1 MLCSLQASPKG
12 APNVDLKVYV
22 LAFRWTLPGAS
33 KSMPTE
39 LPYHCQLN
47 KIGRSQGRSS
57 TAAAA
62 YRSGERIVDE
72 RTGEIFDYT
81 RKRGVEGSLI
91 VLPGGGTMNRATLWN
106 KVEKHHKRGDAV
118 VCREIEVSLPRTF
131 NAEQRRRL
139 VQSYAAKL
147 ANKYGVAVD
156 ACIHAPHAV
165 TDSDLIA
172 NPDQFFVTEPDGRR
186 HNGNWHCH
194 ILMSACHC
202 DAEGALGKKV
212 VELDEM
218 HCYRAGIPNA
228 AQEQRPEWAALVN
241 AALVD
246 AGQVEYFVDHRS
258 FEERGITDRLPTK
271 HRGPAVTAIKR
282 RGGQSDVADA
292 QAAKQAGWLG
302 RAVEAASEAVEAIEA
317 ELANA
322 VREAAQAAAV
332 AVSAVVA
339 VVAAAPSIARAEAP
353 EPVQAQAPAVPAAV
367 PEVSPEPAPAVVPP
381 WDRDALRAEVAAA
394 RAAAAAA
401 APAVVSQAAADVP
414 AVVAVPAPPTAAER
428 LAKLSARRE
437 RARQVADQA
446 AQRAAPYWV
455 ASEEAEAARAQLDE
469 LARERQERLDAIAE
483 RPVLHRLAAMLGD
496 PDKQR
501 IAEID
506 VASGRAG
513 KALQRAEAGMARTQH
528 LQVAQATADSAVDSL
543 DRAILNAERQCKVEA
558 ERLRIARLIEQQADR
573 PAHTQDGIDRDT

>member
-1 MLCSLQASPKG
+1 M
-12 APNVDLKVYV
+12 
-22 LAFRWTLPGAS
+22 
-33 KSMPTE
+33 
-39 LPYHCQLN
+39 
-47 KIGRSQGRSS
+47 
-57 TAAAA
+57 
-62 YRSGERIVDE
+62 
-72 RTGEIFDYT
+72 
-81 RKRGVEGSLI
+81 
-91 VLPGGGTMNRATLWN
+91 
-106 KVEKHHKRGDAV
+106 

-147 ANKYGVAVD
+147 ANRYGVAVD

-172 NPDQFFVTEPDGRR
+172 NPDQFFVTEADGRR

-202 DAEGALGKKV
+202 DAEGVLGKKV

-228 AQEQRPEWAALVN
+228 AQEQRPEWADLVN

-246 AGQVEYFVDHRS
+246 AGQCEYFVDHRS
-258 FEERGITDRLPTK
+258 FEERGITDRLPTQ

-282 RGGQSDVADA
+282 RGGQSHVADA
-292 QAAKQAGWLG
+292 QAAKQAGWLA
-302 RAVEAASEAVEAIEA
+302 RAVEAANEAVEAIEA

-332 AVSAVVA
+332 AVAAVVA
-339 VVAAAPSIARAEAP
+339 VAAPSRALAEAPEAP

-367 PEVSPEPAPAVVPP
+367 PEVRSEPVPVVRP
-381 WDRDALRAEVAAA
+381 WDRDALRAAVAAA
-394 RAAAAAA
+394 RAAAA
-401 APAVVSQAAADVP
+401 PEVVVSQAAAPQAPADVP
-414 AVVAVPAPPTAAER
+414 PATAAER

-446 AQRAAPYWV
+446 AKTAAPYWV

-506 VASGRAG
+506 VAAGRAG
-513 KALQRAEAGMARTQH
+513 KALQRAEAGMARTKH
-528 LQVAQATADSAVDSL
+528 LQSDQATADSAVDSL

-558 ERLRIARLIEQQADR
+558 ERLRIAGLIEQQADCQVLGGPVPGR
-573 PAHTQDGIDRDT
+573 RGGS

>member
-1 MLCSLQASPKG
+1 
-12 APNVDLKVYV
+12 V

-332 AVSAVVA
+332 VVAAVVA
-339 VVAAAPSIARAEAP
+339 VAAPSRALAEAP
-353 EPVQAQAPAVPAAV
+353 EPVQEAPEATEAAAAPAV
-367 PEVSPEPAPAVVPP
+367 
-381 WDRDALRAEVAAA
+381 DRVALRAAVAAA

-401 APAVVSQAAADVP
+401 VPEVEVVVSQAAAPQAP
-414 AVVAVPAPPTAAER
+414 AVAAAEAAVPAPPTAAER
-428 LAKLSARRE
+428 LARLSARRE
-437 RARQVADQA
+437 RARQAADQA

-455 ASEEAEAARAQLDE
+455 ASEQAEAARAQLDE
-469 LARERQERLDAIAE
+469 LARERLEREQAIAE
-483 RPVLHRLAAMLGD
+483 RPVLHRIAALLGD

-506 VASGRAG
+506 VAAGRAG
-513 KALQRAEAGMARTQH
+513 KALQRAEVAMGKAQPLH
-528 LQVAQATADSAVDSL
+528 DAQAGADAALDSL
-543 DRAILNAERQCKVEA
+543 DRAVATAERQCKVEA
-558 ERLRIARLIEQQADR
+558 ERLRIAALIEQQADR
-573 PAHTQDGIDRDT
+573 QDEAGQKDAAGRPRGA

>member
-1 MLCSLQASPKG
+1 
-12 APNVDLKVYV
+12 
-22 LAFRWTLPGAS
+22 
-33 KSMPTE
+33 MPTE

-62 YRSGERIVDE
+62 YRSGERVVDE

-147 ANKYGVAVD
+147 ANRYGVAVD

-172 NPDQFFVTEPDGRR
+172 NPDQFFVTEADGRR

-246 AGQVEYFVDHRS
+246 AGQGDYFVDHRS
-258 FEERGITDRLPTK
+258 FEERGITDRLPTQ

-292 QAAKQAGWLG
+292 QAAKQAGWLA
-302 RAVEAASEAVEAIEA
+302 RAVEAANEAVEAIEA

-367 PEVSPEPAPAVVPP
+367 PE
-381 WDRDALRAEVAAA
+381 
-394 RAAAAAA
+394 
-401 APAVVSQAAADVP
+401 VSQAAADVP

>member
-1 MLCSLQASPKG
+1 
-12 APNVDLKVYV
+12 
-22 LAFRWTLPGAS
+22 
-33 KSMPTE
+33 
-39 LPYHCQLN
+39 
-47 KIGRSQGRSS
+47 
-57 TAAAA
+57 
-62 YRSGERIVDE
+62 
-72 RTGEIFDYT
+72 
-81 RKRGVEGSLI
+81 
-91 VLPGGGTMNRATLWN
+91 MNRATLWN

-202 DAEGALGKKV
+202 DAEGVLGKKV

-228 AQEQRPEWAALVN
+228 AQEQRPEWSALVN

-246 AGQVEYFVDHRS
+246 AGQCEYFVDHRS
-258 FEERGITDRLPTK
+258 FEERGITDRLPTQ

-282 RGGQSDVADA
+282 RGGQSHVADA
-292 QAAKQAGWLG
+292 QAAKQAGWLA
-302 RAVEAASEAVEAIEA
+302 RAVEAAGEAVEAIEA

-332 AVSAVVA
+332 AVAAVVA
-339 VVAAAPSIARAEAP
+339 VAAPSRALAEAP
-353 EPVQAQAPAVPAAV
+353 EPVQEAPEASQATEAAAAPA
-367 PEVSPEPAPAVVPP
+367 
-381 WDRDALRAEVAAA
+381 WDRDALRAAVAAA

-401 APAVVSQAAADVP
+401 APEVVSQAAAPQAPADVP
-414 AVVAVPAPPTAAER
+414 AVVAAPPPPTAAER
-428 LAKLSARRE
+428 LAKLRERRE
-437 RARQVADQA
+437 KASQIADQA
-446 AQRAAPYWV
+446 AMRAAPYWL
-455 ASEEAEAARAQLDE
+455 AEDAATQT
-469 LARERQERLDAIAE
+469 RQRLDALAVERKEREQAIAD
-483 RPVLHRLAAMLGD
+483 RPWLHRLAALPAD
-496 PDKQR
+496 PDKKR

-506 VASGRAG
+506 AEAKMAQTALRRAEVALG
-513 KALQRAEAGMARTQH
+513 KAKPLH
-528 LQVAQATADSAVDSL
+528 DAQASADAAVDSL
-543 DRAILNAERQCKVEA
+543 DRRIQRLQDEADKVAKVETERQ
-558 ERLRIARLIEQQADR
+558 RLVKLIEQAGPVLGGPVPGR
-573 PAHTQDGIDRDT
+573 GRS

>member
-1 MLCSLQASPKG
+1 
-12 APNVDLKVYV
+12 
-22 LAFRWTLPGAS
+22 
-33 KSMPTE
+33 MPTE

-91 VLPGGGTMNRATLWN
+91 VLPGGGTMGRSELWN

-202 DAEGALGKKV
+202 DDEGALGKKV

-241 AALVD
+241 EALVN
-246 AGQVEYFVDHRS
+246 AGQGDYFVDHRS
-258 FEERGITDRLPTK
+258 FEERGITDRLPSK

-282 RGGQSDVADA
+282 RGGQSHVADA
-292 QAAKQAGWLG
+292 LAAKQAGWLA
-302 RAVEAASEAVEAIEA
+302 RAVEAAQQGVEAIEA

-367 PEVSPEPAPAVVPP
+367 PEVSPEPEPAQVVRP
-381 WDRDALRAEVAAA
+381 WDRDALRAAVAAA

-401 APAVVSQAAADVP
+401 APEVVSQAAAPQAPDVP
-414 AVVAVPAPPTAAER
+414 AVAGAEAAVPAPPTAAER
-428 LAKLSARRE
+428 LARLSARRE
-437 RARQVADQA
+437 RARQVAEQA
-446 AQRAAPYWV
+446 VQRAAPYWV
-455 ASEEAEAARAQLDE
+455 ASEEAEAARVQLDE
-469 LARERQERLDAIAE
+469 LARERQERERAIAE

-506 VASGRAG
+506 VVAGRAG
-513 KALQRAEAGMARTQH
+513 KALQRAEAAMGKAKPLH
-528 LQVAQATADSAVDSL
+528 DAQASADAALDSL
-543 DRAILNAERQCKVEA
+543 DRAVLNAERQCKVEA

>member
-1 MLCSLQASPKG
+1 
-12 APNVDLKVYV
+12 
-22 LAFRWTLPGAS
+22 
-33 KSMPTE
+33 MPTE

-62 YRSGERIVDE
+62 YRSGERVVDE

-131 NAEQRRRL
+131 TAEQRRRL

-147 ANKYGVAVD
+147 ANRYGVAVD

-202 DAEGALGKKV
+202 DAEGVLGKKV

-228 AQEQRPEWAALVN
+228 AQEQRPAWAALVN

-246 AGQVEYFVDHRS
+246 AGQGDYFVDHRS
-258 FEERGITDRLPTK
+258 FEERGITDRLPSK

-282 RGGQSDVADA
+282 RGGQSHVADA
-292 QAAKQAGWLG
+292 QAAKQAGWLA
-302 RAVEAASEAVEAIEA
+302 RAVEAAGEAVEAIEA

-332 AVSAVVA
+332 AVAAVVA
-339 VVAAAPSIARAEAP
+339 VAAPSRALAEAPDTP
-353 EPVQAQAPAVPAAV
+353 EPVQAQALAV
-367 PEVSPEPAPAVVPP
+367 PEVSPEPEPAPAVVPP
-381 WDRDALRAEVAAA
+381 WDRDALRAAVAAA

-401 APAVVSQAAADVP
+401 AAAAPEVVSQAAAPPAPRVP
-414 AVVAVPAPPTAAER
+414 VVAVDQRARLAELRAAAVQAAARASSAAMAEAVLGDPRGELVELRQALRDAQREREALERKIKARGWVARAAARLGDPETEQLTDLRSQAQAIGRQIKAVEATVPDADRAHSETLQAQQTARQASAAVKTAEAALKAAQAEAER
-428 LAKLSARRE
+428 LAQL
-437 RARQVADQA
+437 D
-446 AQRAAPYWV
+446 AQR
-455 ASEEAEAARAQLDE
+455 QG
-469 LARERQERLDAIAE
+469 DADT
-483 RPVLHRLAAMLGD
+483 PGY
-496 PDKQR
+496 
-501 IAEID
+501 
-506 VASGRAG
+506 
-513 KALQRAEAGMARTQH
+513 
-528 LQVAQATADSAVDSL
+528 
-543 DRAILNAERQCKVEA
+543 
-558 ERLRIARLIEQQADR
+558 
-573 PAHTQDGIDRDT
+573 DRDT